1 MQFTFAISL
10 SSKSLN
16 YLFNRRFNGLFST
29 IKVPTVGV
37 IGSGG
42 GFRAMVAYSGVFNA
56 LKKSGILDVTSY
68 VAGLSGSSW

>member
-1 MQFTFAISL
+1 MVFF
-10 SSKSLN
+10 
-16 YLFNRRFNGLFST
+16 FST